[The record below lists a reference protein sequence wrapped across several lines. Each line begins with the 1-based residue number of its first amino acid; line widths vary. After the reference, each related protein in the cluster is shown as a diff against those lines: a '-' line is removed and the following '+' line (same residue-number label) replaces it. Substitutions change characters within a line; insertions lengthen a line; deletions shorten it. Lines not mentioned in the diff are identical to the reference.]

1 MTWNVLISRS
11 ISQIP
16 NRQTHIHRLF
26 NIANSQ
32 KLMICVA
39 QSWNS
44 EVNPCDPLIRD
55 SLIRDPLNTDAQIW
69 LVLLILV
76 PVLAFNVCLL

>member
-1 MTWNVLISRS
+1 
-11 ISQIP
+11 
-16 NRQTHIHRLF
+16 
-26 NIANSQ
+26 
-32 KLMICVA
+32 MICVA

-55 SLIRDPLNTDAQIW
+55 PLIRDPLNTDAQIW